1 MNDTIVAEKQVIDEG
16 AAEAVLAAIQSRR
29 SIGRVTEEPPPR
41 ELIERVLEAGR
52 WAPSHHLTE
61 PWRFFVLAGA
71 ARELLGALMGDIAA
85 AGVADVEEARVA
97 YERAAAKPLRAPYV
111 VAVAVEPAVAPNV
124 FEVEEIASVA
134 AAAQNML
141 LAAHALGLAAMWR
154 TGAVCYEGAM
164 RRFFGLSERATVLG
178 FLYIGFP
185 AMPAPARE
193 RRPLGE
199 VVTWMTGEA
208 VPGSRRGA

>member
-1 MNDTIVAEKQVIDEG
+1 MNDTIEIREQVIEDT
-16 AAEAVLAAIQSRR
+16 AAEVILAAIQNRR
-29 SIGRVTEEPPPR
+29 SIGRVTDEVPSR

-61 PWRFFVLAGA
+61 PWRFFVLSGE
-71 ARELLGALMGDIAA
+71 ARKALGVVMGDVAA
-85 AGVADVEEARVA
+85 AGIDDPEGRLVA
-97 YERAAAKPLRAPYV
+97 YERAVGKPLRAPYL

-124 FEVEEIASVA
+124 FEVEEIASGA

-154 TGAVCYEGAM
+154 TGAVCYEPAM

-178 FLYIGFP
+178 FLYVGFP
-185 AMPAPARE
+185 AMPAPIRE
-193 RRPLGE
+193 RRALGE
-199 VVTWMTGEA
+199 VVTWMDGAA
-208 VPGSRRGA
+208 VPGSRTGA